1 MLLLAKLAAR
11 PSHGYELRRQV
22 EETTGNAL
30 SNNSLYPTLRRF
42 SEAGAVTK
50 TAEPQE
56 GKPPRHVYAITDVGR
71 DLLRDMLADLPPDLA
86 GEESEFLARLSHF
99 GWLTAE
105 ERLRVLDARHA
116 ALTRRREH
124 LSSLGQRTQSAQPTQ
139 SGTWSGLVLDEV
151 DRRIQ
156 AEQDWLV
163 ALRAKASEPAAFE
176 PTEEENR

>member
-22 EETTGNAL
+22 EETTGYAL

-99 GWLTAE
+99 DWLTAE
-105 ERLRVLDARHA
+105 ERLRVLDARFA

-124 LSSLGQRTQSAQPTQ
+124 LSTLGKRAQPAQ
-139 SGTWSGLVLDEV
+139 AGAWSGLVLDEV

-163 ALRAKASEPAAFE
+163 SLRAKASV
-176 PTEEENR
+176 PTAPEFEEENR